1 MSCSL
6 GEYRTYIPYFFMG
19 MQNDPTINEA
29 DLTANHSECFD
40 KCDAFAI
47 KMDAF
52 NASFDNFDADDW
64 AAPLYKLSDLS
75 VYATDVF
82 SFCQTTNFAKQLSVR
97 TSSLSG
103 LFDFIS
109 VLGVSA
115 LKWYYSDVENA
126 TNNKLWYALLQVSG
140 QTSTISAA
148 STALYSYS
156 AATTCY

>member
-1 MSCSL
+1 MANCSL

-19 MQNDPTINEA
+19 MQNNPDINEA

-40 KCDAFAI
+40 KCDQFGG
-47 KMDAF
+47 KLDQL
-52 NASFDNFDADDW
+52 NASFSNFSTDDW

-115 LKWYYSDVENA
+115 LKWYVTDKENK
-126 TNNKLWYALLQVSG
+126 TNNRLWYAALQVAGMVDS
-140 QTSTISAA
+140 ISD
-148 STALYSYS
+148 S
-156 AATTCY
+156 AKT

>member
-1 MSCSL
+1 MSCAL
-6 GEYRTYIPYFFMG
+6 GDYSIYIPYFFMG
-19 MQNDPTINEA
+19 MQNNPDINAA
-29 DLTANHSECFD
+29 DLSANHSECFT
-40 KCDAFAI
+40 KCEALTT

-52 NASFDNFDADDW
+52 NASFDSFEADDW

-109 VLGVSA
+109 VIGVSA
-115 LKWYYSDVENA
+115 LKWYYSDKENS
-126 TNNKLWYALLQVSG
+126 TNNRLWYALLQV
-140 QTSTISAA
+140 TN
-148 STALYSYS
+148 
-156 AATTCY
+156 